1 MDGTNSQRK
10 RESNHEDLGHSAACL
25 VLVLGIGQLT
35 SIWQVIFSGR
45 GSGGGTEPIMDVIYP
60 KALAFEDTDG
70 AWEVRDENPV
80 DEAFEAAIK
89 DFAYKTSVRI
99 FENRGDNIN
108 YSPLSLYYALALV
121 ASGAEGDTQRELFL
135 VGGKR

>member
-1 MDGTNSQRK
+1 
-10 RESNHEDLGHSAACL
+10 
-25 VLVLGIGQLT
+25 
-35 SIWQVIFSGR
+35 
-45 GSGGGTEPIMDVIYP
+45 MDVIYP

-108 YSPLSLYYALALV
+108 YSPLSLYYAPGPGCLRRGGGTPKGSSYSLLGV
-121 ASGAEGDTQRELFL
+121 ADGETLSIQSGNLYRLLYTDNEI
-135 VGGKR
+135 GKVEDGQFPVA